1 VAYTAKLDLDTALS
15 VLSNPMRREILS
27 RLVMETHY
35 PLQLA
40 KELNTS
46 QQAIMKHL
54 AVLEKHGLVE
64 STEEPSDAG
73 GPPRKA
79 YTATQQLSIRIDI
92 GPNLFNAKM
101 RSFDPEEEP
110 SLLDDY
116 SYINDRYQGLSKVKD
131 DHERLK
137 GLATTLKDVNKELAD
152 LERRRGALLV
162 AKERL
167 LGEASVLIAELSTD
181 YNQRRVLYY
190 ITDRGTVSVS
200 VISEHFNM
208 REKAVEE
215 IFFQLL
221 RNRLLFDDRSLL
233 LGAP

>member
-1 VAYTAKLDLDTALS
+1 MMTELDIDTALS
-15 VLSNPMRREILS
+15 VLSNPMRREIIS

-40 KELNTS
+40 RELNTS
-46 QQAIMKHL
+46 QQAVMKHL

-64 STEEPSDAG
+64 SQEEPSDAG

-79 YTATQQLSIRIDI
+79 YSATKQLSIRIDI

-101 RSFDPEEEP
+101 STYDPDEEP
-110 SLLDDY
+110 EPVEDY
-116 SYINDRYQGLSKVKD
+116 EYINERYRNLAKEENP
-131 DHERLK
+131 HERLK
-137 GLATTLKDVNKELAD
+137 GLAITLKDVNMELAD
-152 LERRRGALLV
+152 LERRRDALLM
-162 AKERL
+162 AKEQL
-167 LGEASVLIAELSTD
+167 MGEANVLISQLSPD
-181 YNQRRVLYY
+181 YNQRRVLYF
-190 ITDRGTVSVS
+190 ITDQGTVSVAL
-200 VISEHFNM
+200 VSERFNM

-233 LGAP
+233 LGEP

>member
-1 VAYTAKLDLDTALS
+1 MAELDLDTALS

-40 KELNTS
+40 RELNTS

-54 AVLEKHGLVE
+54 SVLEKHGLVE
-64 STEEPSDAG
+64 ARELPSDAG
-73 GPPRKA
+73 GPPRKC
-79 YTATQQLSIRIDI
+79 YTATRQLSIRIDI

-101 RSFDPEEEP
+101 NVYETGEEP
-110 SLLDDY
+110 PALEDY
-116 SYINDRYQGLSKVKD
+116 SYINDKYKELKKVD
-131 DHERLK
+131 DHNERLK
-137 GLATTLKDVNKELAD
+137 GLAGTLQDVNKELTD
-152 LERRRGALLV
+152 LEKRRGALLM

-167 LGEASVLIAELSTD
+167 LGDANDLIGELADD
-181 YNQRRVLYY
+181 YNERRVLYF
-190 ITDRGTVSVS
+190 ITDRGTMSVAH
-200 VISEHFNM
+200 ISERFNM
-208 REKAVEE
+208 REKTVEE

-233 LGAP
+233 LGEP

>member
-1 VAYTAKLDLDTALS
+1 MVELDLDTALS

-27 RLVMETHY
+27 RLVIETHY

-40 KELNTS
+40 RELNTS

-54 AVLEKHGLVE
+54 GVLEKHGLVR
-64 STEEPSDAG
+64 SVKEPSDAG
-73 GPPRKA
+73 GPPRNA

-92 GPNLFNAKM
+92 GRNLFNAKI
-101 RSFDPEEEP
+101 RTFDPDEE
-110 SLLDDY
+110 LAILDDY
-116 SYINDRYQGLSKVKD
+116 SYINAKYDSLQETKD

-137 GLATTLKDVNKELAD
+137 GLASTLKDVNKELAD

-167 LGEASVLIAELSTD
+167 MGDANDIIAHLSKD
-181 YNQRRVLYY
+181 YDERRVLYY
-190 ITDRGTVSVS
+190 ITDKGTVSVS
-200 VISEHFNM
+200 VVSEHFNM

>member
-1 VAYTAKLDLDTALS
+1 MAELDLDTALS

-35 PLQLA
+35 PLQLSR
-40 KELNTS
+40 ELNTS
-46 QQAIMKHL
+46 QQAVMKHL
-54 AVLEKHGLVE
+54 AVLERNGLVE
-64 STEEPSDAG
+64 SEEEPSDAG

-79 YTATQQLSIRIDI
+79 YTATRQLSIRIDI

-101 RSFDPEEEP
+101 SMYDLDEPPEVLE
-110 SLLDDY
+110 DY
-116 SYINDRYQGLSKVKD
+116 EYINERYRSLAKVED
-131 DHERLK
+131 PHERLK
-137 GLATTLKDVNKELAD
+137 GLAVTLQDVNQELAD
-152 LERRRGALLV
+152 LERRRSALLM

-167 LGEASVLIAELSTD
+167 MGEANDLIALLSSD

-190 ITDRGTVSVS
+190 ITDRSTVSVAT
-200 VISEHFNM
+200 VSERFNM
-208 REKAVEE
+208 REKTVEE

-233 LGAP
+233 LGEP

>member
-1 VAYTAKLDLDTALS
+1 MAELDIDTALS

-40 KELNTS
+40 RELNTS
-46 QQAIMKHL
+46 QQAVMKHL
-54 AVLEKHGLVE
+54 AVLGKHGLVE
-64 STEEPSDAG
+64 SQEEPSDAG

-79 YTATQQLSIRIDI
+79 YSATKQLSIRIDI
-92 GPNLFNAKM
+92 GPNLFNAKL
-101 RSFDPEEEP
+101 STYDPNEAPEP
-110 SLLDDY
+110 LEDY
-116 SYINDRYQGLSKVKD
+116 EYINERYRNLAKEEDS
-131 DHERLK
+131 HERLK
-137 GLATTLKDVNKELAD
+137 GLAITLKDINMELAD
-152 LERRRGALLV
+152 LERRRDALLM
-162 AKERL
+162 AKEHL
-167 LGEASVLIAELSTD
+167 MGEVNELISQLSPD
-181 YNQRRVLYY
+181 YNQRRVLYF

-200 VISEHFNM
+200 LVSERFNM

-233 LGAP
+233 LGEP